1 MKKNFNHVCI
11 AKTATIFIA
20 ACLSFVNLPLYGQN
34 DAVKDKSEIA
44 KFEIGFAEY
53 RISQAG
59 TDAVSADS
67 AVVYLF
73 GFTTLPDADTKKFGA
88 QAQAQSG
95 KEKTGIPP
103 HFYLSADKSILR
115 LYTFLRAGEIEYEG
129 KSYTA
134 DARGTVKL
142 PASVD
147 VSKIRI
153 LGKKTAKG
161 DVAGSGN
168 TPLSS
173 FYQYADRKIAVYELG
188 AKTAG
193 DMN

>member
-1 MKKNFNHVCI
+1 MKTLINIFAVCI
-11 AKTATIFIA
+11 
-20 ACLSFVNLPLYGQN
+20 SFVSLPLYGQN
-34 DAVKDKSEIA
+34 DAANDKSEIA

-59 TDAVSADS
+59 TDVVSADS
-67 AVVYLF
+67 VAVHLF
-73 GFTTLPDADTKKFGA
+73 GFTTLPAAEAEQLG
-88 QAQAQSG
+88 QVQSG
-95 KEKTGIPP
+95 KDRRTGKTGIPA
-103 HFYLSADKSILR
+103 HFYLSSDKSNLR
-115 LYTFLRAGEIEYEG
+115 LYTFLRDGEIEYDG

-142 PASVD
+142 PSPVD
-147 VSKIRI
+147 VSKIKV

-161 DVAGSGN
+161 DLAGSKY

-173 FYQYADRKIAVYELG
+173 PYQYADRKIAVYELG
-188 AKTAG
+188 VKRVG